1 MEKALG
7 ISNEI
12 LKIISILSGQWPHT
26 SYAVPGGV
34 MSDPINTDIVEAISI
49 TDSVIRFFEE
59 EIIGTDINTYLSV
72 ESFDQFMDK
81 INKGDLRRFIELT
94 FKMVWRRQE
103 GPMTDL

>member
-1 MEKALG
+1 MVLPFVMPDFLKLEKDKDILEDFTPLKGDKWKKALG

-49 TDSVIRFFEE
+49 TDSVIRF
-59 EIIGTDINTYLSV
+59 
-72 ESFDQFMDK
+72 
-81 INKGDLRRFIELT
+81 LRKRS
-94 FKMVWRRQE
+94 
-103 GPMTDL
+103 